1 MNTVWVLIALVHSGH
16 FIASVVPTLEF
27 TTLERCQAAVQ
38 AFQAEADNH
47 RGYVKMRCVRIEK

>member
-16 FIASVVPTLEF
+16 FTVSVVPTLEF

-38 AFQAEADNH
+38 AFQAETNNR
-47 RGYVKMRCVRIEK
+47 RGYAEMRCVRIEK